1 MLRKF
6 FLVPVL
12 AVALFAGGCAGG
24 IPNPFKV
31 ISALTT
37 PINNPITPK
46 MLDNAQNTLKVA
58 IDGLNIYGNLCATK
72 RLVQTCW
79 DVIESIQV
87 YTKQLPPLL
96 ANARLFVRNNDQV
109 NARTAYDA
117 VQKLL
122 SDIRRESLANGVI

>member
-12 AVALFAGGCAGG
+12 AVALFAGGCAVG